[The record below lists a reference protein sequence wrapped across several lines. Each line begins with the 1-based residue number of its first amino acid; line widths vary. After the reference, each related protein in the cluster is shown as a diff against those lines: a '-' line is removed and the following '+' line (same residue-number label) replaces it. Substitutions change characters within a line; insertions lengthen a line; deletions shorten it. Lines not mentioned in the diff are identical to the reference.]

1 MKSKSFLLKSV
12 YPVFGFLL
20 LTSIFSACK
29 KDTPAQKTG
38 AYEMSFKVNGSL
50 VDYKTQE
57 SLIAAFSQTG
67 SQYLLLISGY
77 DANSNM
83 SLQIYDDKQIGEM
96 SYSGYDVSGS
106 ALVGV
111 LMGYQDTSGTLYTQL
126 SLSSDMVINISS
138 ITTDAVSGTFSG
150 TLQSTG
156 KADISITEG
165 KFTVW
170 RAN

>member
-1 MKSKSFLLKSV
+1 
-12 YPVFGFLL
+12 
-20 LTSIFSACK
+20 
-29 KDTPAQKTG
+29 
-38 AYEMSFKVNGSL
+38 
-50 VDYKTQE
+50 
-57 SLIAAFSQTG
+57 
-67 SQYLLLISGY
+67 
-77 DANSNM
+77 M